1 MSRRGTAKKK
11 ELQNPIQFFAH
22 YVLVLRA
29 QNLFFCVCVRI
40 FSSLTTGKHTIWIV
54 FQSRSE
60 ITLLGKKNPALSLIS
75 EEAPYTRRIFCTLVS
90 KGKDVRVQNLKSWPD
105 R

>member
-29 QNLFFCVCVRI
+29 RNLFFFVCVCPDLLI
-40 FSSLTTGKHTIWIV
+40 FDYRKAHDLDCFSVAL
-54 FQSRSE
+54 RDY
-60 ITLLGKKNPALSLIS
+60 ITWQEKSGSLIS